1 MLEKY
6 LDKLYNCSRC
16 GICRHWGWNG
26 VEDVC
31 PVYKHTTQ
39 YETEYTRGRVKL
51 ARQLA
56 EKQLEPSELMAKHIL
71 ECTLCG
77 RCEVCCPCDVPIHEA
92 FQAMRTDLAEQGYT
106 LPIYQK
112 TAETIATEH
121 NPYGPAAEK
130 PEPRELN
137 ENAKVLYFPGCTINR
152 RACEIGKNI
161 ESVFQK
167 LGIAYNVYTEDTC
180 CGFPLYD
187 MGLTK
192 GMKEAAELTLKNF
205 ERYHPDIIVTSCPGC
220 LKAIR
225 DLWKELGLKHDYLV
239 MDISEFLL
247 PKLADRLKEKNLVV
261 TWHDPC
267 VLGRHLGDYET
278 PRDVIRSIPGVQL
291 VEMAEHH
298 DKAACC
304 GAGGAVM
311 SGFFKLAQEV
321 GKDRVDQALQTGA
334 EEILTSCPT
343 CYLNLG
349 RASRKENIKVRYIT
363 DLLDEVL

>member
-16 GICRHWGWNG
+16 GLCRHWGWNG

-51 ARQLA
+51 AKSLA
-56 EKQLEPSELMAKHIL
+56 ENTLEPNELMTKHIL

-77 RCEVCCPCDVPIHEA
+77 RCEVCCPCDIPIHEA
-92 FQAMRTDLAEQGYT
+92 FQAMRSDLAAKGYT
-106 LPIYQK
+106 MPIYEK
-112 TAETIATEH
+112 SAEMIAKEH
-121 NPYGPAAEK
+121 NPYGPAETK
-130 PEPRELN
+130 IEERELN
-137 ENAKVLYFPGCTINR
+137 KLAKVLYYPGCTINR
-152 RACEIGKNI
+152 RANELKEHI

-167 LGIAYNVYTEDTC
+167 LGIEYNLYTEDTC

-187 MGLTK
+187 TGMQG
-192 GMKEAAELTLKNF
+192 GMKDAAEVTLKNF
-205 ERYHPDIIVTSCPGC
+205 ERYKPDIVVTSCPGC
-220 LKAIR
+220 LRAIR
-225 DLWKELGLKHDYLV
+225 DLWRKVGAKHDYLV
-239 MDISEFLL
+239 LDISEFLL
-247 PKLADRLKEKNLVV
+247 PKLKDRGIKKDTIV

-267 VLGRHLGDYET
+267 VLGRHMGDYET
-278 PRDVIRSIPGVQL
+278 PRDVIRAVEGTKL

-304 GAGGAVM
+304 GAGGAVF
-311 SGFFKLAQEV
+311 SGFYKLAQEI
-321 GKDRVDQALQTGA
+321 GKDRIAQAEDTGA
-334 EEILTSCPT
+334 EDLLTSCPT
-343 CYLNLG
+343 CYLNLS
-349 RASRKENIKVRYIT
+349 RAARKSDIKVRYVT